1 MTKKYIILL
10 LIVIFGVAAD
20 LVTKQLA
27 IDHLASPYWDHT
39 FVRTVPAEA
48 DGNTLEAWAAEEF
61 GVTATD
67 EDAPTFYMNTFALGD
82 GTREPQRLNSG
93 TELKAGER
101 LQFRYREIEVVPG
114 FWRHIYVRNHGAA
127 WGMFSKHSEAFRI
140 PFFITVSIVA
150 MGFVMSIFRKLREDQ
165 YLLIVTLSFIVAG
178 AIGNFVDRMRFGYVV
193 DFIDWYVAW
202 GGRDRHWPTFNI
214 ADVWISCGVTLMII
228 QSLFVKD
235 LIPEGATAAE
245 PAKDTNK
252 SEPASG
258 EREG

>member
-1 MTKKYIILL
+1 
-10 LIVIFGVAAD
+10 
-20 LVTKQLA
+20 
-27 IDHLASPYWDHT
+27 
-39 FVRTVPAEA
+39 
-48 DGNTLEAWAAEEF
+48 
-61 GVTATD
+61 
-67 EDAPTFYMNTFALGD
+67 
-82 GTREPQRLNSG
+82 
-93 TELKAGER
+93 
-101 LQFRYREIEVVPG
+101 
-114 FWRHIYVRNHGAA
+114 
-127 WGMFSKHSEAFRI
+127 MFSKHSEAFRI

-235 LIPEGATAAE
+235 LIPEGTTAAE
-245 PAKDTNK
+245 PPKDTNK
-252 SEPASG
+252 AESASG

>member
-1 MTKKYIILL
+1 MNKYILL
-10 LIVIFGVAAD
+10 LLIAVFGVTAD

-48 DGNTLEAWAAEEF
+48 DGKTLESWAAAEF
-61 GVTATD
+61 GVTAD
-67 EDAPTFYMNTFALGD
+67 AEDAHTFYMNTFALGD
-82 GTREPQRLNSG
+82 GTREPQRLNAGS
-93 TELKAGER
+93 ELKAGER

-114 FWRHIYVRNHGAA
+114 FWRHIYVRNNGAA
-127 WGMFSKHSEAFRI
+127 WGMFSKQSESFRI

-150 MGFVMSIFRKLREDQ
+150 MGFVMSIFRKLRDDQ
-165 YLLIVTLSFIVAG
+165 TLLIVTLSFIVAG

-193 DFIDWYVAW
+193 DFIDWYITW

-214 ADVWISCGVTLMII
+214 ADVWISCGVTLMIV

-235 LIPEGATAAE
+235 LIPETNAVE
-245 PAKDTNK
+245 PAKDAAAAEPK
-252 SEPASG
+252 SDP
-258 EREG
+258 REG

>member
-1 MTKKYIILL
+1 MKKKYIILL

-39 FVRTVPAEA
+39 FVRIVPAEA
-48 DGNTLEAWAAEEF
+48 EGKTLEAWAAEEF

-82 GTREPQRLNSG
+82 GGREPQRLNASS
-93 TELKAGER
+93 ELKSGEK
-101 LQFRYREIEVVPG
+101 LQFRYREIEVIPG
-114 FWRHIYVRNHGAA
+114 FWRHIYVRNFGAA
-127 WGMFSKHSEAFRI
+127 WGMFSKQSESFRI
-140 PFFITVSIVA
+140 PFFVTVSIVA

-202 GGRDRHWPTFNI
+202 GGRDHHWPTFNV
-214 ADVWISCGVTLMII
+214 ADICISCGVTLMIV

-235 LIPEGATAAE
+235 LIPEGTTAAE